1 MQAIDLLCQLVVG
14 EWVGMRSL
22 SVEFLLGELHDALL
36 LVGSAVLLALLA
48 FA

>member
-22 SVEFLLGELHDALL
+22 SVEFLLRELRAALL
-36 LVGSAVLLALLA
+36 LVSFAIFLALLA